1 MYTGMLVQV
10 RQCKMH
16 KCIMHMHN
24 ATTNPRKQREK
35 QTRPTKLT
43 KEKSAIKRG
52 NKPQAP
58 LAFLVRISA
67 VCLSEGTWIRSMCPL
82 SWLSRRKWNRMSM
95 CLVLEC
101 RTGFFAM
108 LMADMLSTKMGTL
121 PKLKP

>member
-1 MYTGMLVQV
+1 MYTRLLVQV
-10 RQCKMH
+10 KQCKMH

-58 LAFLVRISA
+58 LT
-67 VCLSEGTWIRSMCPL
+67 SEQRCPAQVV
-82 SWLSRRKWNRMSM
+82 W
-95 CLVLEC
+95 
-101 RTGFFAM
+101 
-108 LMADMLSTKMGTL
+108 
-121 PKLKP
+121 